1 MPLCDATNNRPKAV
15 RYRRSRRDCRTRFN
29 TDRSDL
35 YYLVEALYKT
45 DDGEYFLHGAGGAAT
60 KYATSHSNGKSGGEE
75 ITVLSEDDAVDWCE
89 DHSIDAE
96 IILEEF
102 GHLIES

>member
-1 MPLCDATNNRPKAV
+1 MRQIIDRKLYDTDAAEEIAEHAP
-15 RYRRSRRDCRTRFN
+15 N

>member
-1 MPLCDATNNRPKAV
+1 MRQIIDRKLYDTDAAEEIAEHAP
-15 RYRRSRRDCRTRFN
+15 N
-29 TDRSDL
+29 TDRNDFH
-35 YYLVEALYKT
+35 YLVESLYKT

-60 KYATSHSNGKSGGEE
+60 TYATSHSNGKSGGEE
-75 ITVLSEDDAVDWCE
+75 ITVLSEDNAVDWCE

-96 IILEEF
+96 IMLEEF

>member
-1 MPLCDATNNRPKAV
+1 MRKIIDRKLYDTDEAEEIARHAP
-15 RYRRSRRDCRTRFN
+15 N
-29 TDRSDL
+29 TDRNDFH
-35 YYLVEALYKT
+35 YLVESLYKT

-60 KYATSHSNGKSGGEE
+60 TYATSHSNGKSGGEE
-75 ITVLSEDDAVDWCE
+75 ITVLSEDNAVDWCE

-96 IILEEF
+96 IMLEEF

>member
-1 MPLCDATNNRPKAV
+1 MRQIIDRKLYDTDVAEEIAEHAP
-15 RYRRSRRDCRTRFN
+15 N

-45 DDGEYFLHGAGGAAT
+45 DNGEYFLHGAGGAAT

-75 ITVLSEDDAVDWCE
+75 LTVLSEDDAVDWCE
-89 DHSIDAE
+89 DHSIDAG
-96 IILEEF
+96 IMLEEF